1 MSKGH
6 HHFVAT
12 LITTLIAL
20 VTVGIWAYINR
31 PDQEPAWP
39 TIIPGFSFS
48 PMRMQ
53 HDPMYKKYP
62 SAQEIDQDL
71 ALLAGRSHAIRTYT
85 VEGVFAEVP
94 RLALA
99 HDINVTLGAWLE
111 KNEAKNKIELE
122 RFIEV
127 AKANRSNVVRG
138 IVGNEA
144 ILRADLTADQ
154 MIPYLDRA
162 RQELQI
168 PISTAEPWHVWL
180 KNPKLVE
187 HVDFIAVH
195 MLPFWEGISLGRSI
209 DYILMR
215 MDELK
220 KAFPGKSIVISEVGW
235 PSYGRSR
242 KQAEASL
249 ANQAIFLRRFI
260 DRAIQENF
268 TFYIMEAF
276 DQPWKRKLEGAVGA
290 YWGVWD
296 VQRQPKF
303 ELQAPIVQTPQWKA
317 LAAISVLIA
326 AITLGFLF
334 IDSGTL
340 NVRGRSFLAIISFA
354 ASTLAVWVAYD
365 FLIQYQ
371 TIDTAVVGI
380 LLMIGMIGVI
390 LVLLAEAHEWAEAIW
405 VHSRRRS
412 LKLMRVDDRLLPM
425 VSVHVPAYNEP
436 PDMMKET
443 LDALSRLDYPN
454 FEVIVIDNNT
464 KDPAVWQPVEAHCTQ
479 LGERFRF
486 FHKAPLAGYKAGALN
501 FALTETHPEAEIIA
515 VIDSDYQ
522 VTANWLR
529 DLVPQ
534 FNSEKIAVV
543 QAPQD
548 YRDSKENAFKAMCYA
563 EYRGFFHIGMVTRN
577 ERNAIIQHG
586 TMTMVR
592 RKVLEDVGK
601 WGEWTITEDA
611 ELGLRVF
618 EEGYEATYIANSYGQ
633 GLMPDTF
640 TDFKKQRYRWAYGA
654 IQILKHHAS
663 QLFGGNHC
671 KLRAGQRYHF
681 IAGWLPWIADGIN
694 LIFNLAALYWSLAI
708 IALPQYFNAPQL
720 IYSALPLSLFVFKLS
735 KLFFLY
741 RTNVEASLRQ
751 TLAAAVAGLALS
763 HTIARAVLA
772 GLVTRSIP
780 FFRTPKQADTA
791 AIWKAIMAAREETL
805 LLIALLLAA
814 SGVHWMTE
822 EQERERLAWIWML
835 GIQAIPYG
843 AALLVSLVSG
853 MPRLPA
859 RLIGPGFQNRTP
871 EAAEG

>member
-1 MSKGH
+1 MSKGY
-6 HHFVAT
+6 HFVAIV
-12 LITTLIAL
+12 ITSIIAL
-20 VTVGIWAYINR
+20 ATVAIWAYVNR
-31 PDQEPAWP
+31 PGQEPAWP
-39 TIIPGFSFS
+39 EIIPGFSFM
-48 PMRMQ
+48 PLRLQ
-53 HDPMYKKYP
+53 HDPMQKKFP
-62 SAQEIDQDL
+62 TAEEINEDL
-71 ALLAGRSHAIRTYT
+71 ALLSGRSHAIRSYT
-85 VEGVFAEVP
+85 VEDVFAEIP
-94 RLALA
+94 RLAFD
-99 HDINVTLGAWLE
+99 HGINVTLGAWLE
-111 KNEAKNKIELE
+111 KDEEKNKAELE
-122 RFIEV
+122 HFIQV
-127 AKANRSNVVRG
+127 AKENRQNVVRG

-144 ILRADLTADQ
+144 ILRTDLTVDQ

-168 PISTAEPWHVWL
+168 PVSTAEPWHTWL
-180 KNPKLVE
+180 NNPKLVE

-195 MLPFWEGISLGRSI
+195 MLPFWEGVGLEQSI
-209 DYILMR
+209 DYIVMR
-215 MDELK
+215 MNELK
-220 KAFPGKSIVISEVGW
+220 TAYPGKPIVISEVGW
-235 PSYGRSR
+235 PSYGRTR
-242 KQAEASL
+242 KEAEATL
-249 ANQAIFLRRFI
+249 ANQAVFLRRFI
-260 DRAIQENF
+260 DRANKENY

-296 VQRQPKF
+296 VQRKPKF
-303 ELQAPIVQTPQWKA
+303 ELQAPIVQTPEWRA
-317 LAAISVLIA
+317 LAAISIVIA

-340 NVRGRSFLAIISFA
+340 NIQGRSFLAIVSFA

-371 TIDTAVVGI
+371 TLDTAVVGI

-412 LKLMRVDDRLLPM
+412 LKLMRVEDRLLPM

-436 PDMMKET
+436 PDMMKAT

-464 KDPAVWQPVEAHCTQ
+464 KDPEVWEPVEAHCAL

-501 FALTETHPEAEIIA
+501 FALGETRPDAEIVA

-522 VTANWLR
+522 VTPNWLR

-534 FNSEKIAVV
+534 FSSEKIAVV

-548 YRDSKENAFKAMCYA
+548 YRDSDENAFKAMCYA

-611 ELGLRVF
+611 DLGLRVF
-618 EEGYEATYIANSYGQ
+618 EEGYEATYIANSYGK

-654 IQILKHHAS
+654 LQILKHHAA
-663 QLFGGNHC
+663 QLFGGKKC
-671 KLRAGQRYHF
+671 QLCAGQRYHF
-681 IAGWLPWIADGIN
+681 VAGWLPWIADGIN
-694 LIFNLAALYWSLAI
+694 LIFNLAAIFWSLAI
-708 IALPQYFNAPQL
+708 IALPQYVSAPQI

-741 RTNVEASLRQ
+741 RTNVEASMRQ
-751 TLAAAVAGLALS
+751 TLAAAIAGLALS

-791 AIWKAIMAAREETL
+791 ALWKAIVAAREETAFF
-805 LLIALLLAA
+805 IALLLAA
-814 SGVHWMTE
+814 GGVHWMTE
-822 EQERERLAWIWML
+822 EPERERLAWIWML

-843 AALLVSLVSG
+843 AALLVSLISG

-859 RLIGPGFQNRTP
+859 RLIGPRFREEMP
-871 EAAEG
+871 AAATEG